1 MKTGQLL
8 LQTNYPVSPNNYNTP
23 AGTCACSPCSMAMK
37 RERQMAK
44 QLSKSESRRAEE
56 VRRLGLLD
64 TSPQER
70 FDRITRLARARFGV
84 PVAEI
89 NLLDEYRQFTKSP
102 QPDGKAQNTPRE
114 DSFCD
119 QTVQAPGILVVP
131 DATKDDRFSGKATVT
146 GDRHIRFYAGYA
158 LQSAGHQV
166 GTLCIVDT
174 VPRDFTADDYVML
187 ERMGRWVEAELYKYA
202 TAAEGRRR

>member
-1 MKTGQLL
+1 
-8 LQTNYPVSPNNYNTP
+8 
-23 AGTCACSPCSMAMK
+23 
-37 RERQMAK
+37 
-44 QLSKSESRRAEE
+44 
-56 VRRLGLLD
+56 
-64 TSPQER
+64 
-70 FDRITRLARARFGV
+70 V

-102 QPDGKAQNTPRE
+102 QQDGQSPNTPRE

-119 QTVQAPGILVVP
+119 VTIQTPGILVVL
-131 DATKDDRFSGKATVT
+131 DAAKDARFSGKTTVT

-174 VPRDFTADDYVML
+174 VPRGFTADDHITL
-187 ERMGRWVEAELYKYA
+187 ERLGRWVESELYKYA
-202 TAAEGRRR
+202 TVPGRRPS